1 MRIHSDTLSK
11 MHLIHALQEAG
22 LQYEG
27 VHLNFNGTHGSRSHH
42 RAFEV
47 TLRATPGKDRNGK
60 VRRWPNG
67 GSYGADTGYGKAA
80 TYDEWGYFIAE
91 VYRKDPD
98 AKVGPY
104 DNLADFTR
112 QTRGAYSMA
121 IADLA

>member
-11 MHLIHALQEAG
+11 MHLIHALQESG
-22 LQYEG
+22 LQAEG
-27 VHLNFNGTHGSRSHH
+27 VHIDLGSTHGSRSHQ

-47 TLRATPGKDRNGK
+47 TLRAAAGKDRNGK
-60 VRRWPNG
+60 VRRWPMG
-67 GSYGADTGYGKAA
+67 APHGADTSSFKAA

-104 DNLADFTR
+104 ADLADFTR